1 MEFVMNNLSSVTG
14 MMPLASGVSPW
25 AEVANDSDKEAMK
38 KAAQEFEGIFFSL
51 MLKEMR
57 QSVSIDQDSGL
68 FAGESSDTF
77 GGMFDL
83 FLGQHLA
90 SSSPLGIGQMLARYG
105 SIGSG
110 N

>member
-1 MEFVMNNLSSVTG
+1 MNNLSSVTG
-14 MMPLASGVSPW
+14 MMPLPPEFA
-25 AEVANDSDKEAMK
+25 ALADVANGNDQEAMK
-38 KAAQEFEGIFFSL
+38 KVAEQFEGIFFSL

-57 QSVSIDQDSGL
+57 QSVSIDQDGGL

-90 SSSPLGIGQMLARYG
+90 SSSPLGIGQMLAQYRSNG
-105 SIGSG
+105 
-110 N
+110 

>member
-1 MEFVMNNLSSVTG
+1 MNNLSSVAG
-14 MMPLASGVSPW
+14 MLPLPTEFSSLEDAVNG
-25 AEVANDSDKEAMK
+25 NNKEAMK
-38 KAAQEFEGIFFSL
+38 KIGQEFESIFFSL

-57 QSVSIDQDSGL
+57 QSVSIDEDGGL

-90 SSSPLGIGQMLARYG
+90 SSSTLGIGQMLEQYR
-105 SIGSG
+105 S
-110 N
+110 NE